1 MKKVTAFI
9 GSARKKNTYRSVEKL
24 LQNLESFGGIKT
36 EMVVLSDFQV
46 SVCKG
51 CKLCLDKGEDLC
63 SLKDDRDELLE
74 KITNSDGVIFAT
86 PNYSFQV
93 SGIMK
98 VFLDRM
104 GFYFHRPRFFGKV
117 FTNIVVQGIY
127 GGKKITEYL
136 DFVGDRLG
144 FNIVPGICLTALE
157 PMSESERIA
166 FEKSID
172 KLSHLFYKKLN
183 TPSYPVPSLLKLM
196 LFRMYR
202 TSIKLILNDTYRDYT
217 YFREKGWFE
226 SDYFYQTSLCIG
238 KRMLGRIFDL
248 FAIYLSKKKEPARCI

>member
-1 MKKVTAFI
+1 MCPV
-9 GSARKKNTYRSVEKL
+9 N
-24 LQNLESFGGIKT
+24 
-36 EMVVLSDFQV
+36 
-46 SVCKG
+46 
-51 CKLCLDKGEDLC
+51 
-63 SLKDDRDELLE
+63 DDRDKLFE
-74 KITNSDGVIFAT
+74 KIANSDGVVFAT

-104 GFYFHRPRFFGKV
+104 GFYFHRPRFFGKA

-127 GGKKITEYL
+127 GGKKITKYL

-144 FNIVPGICLTALE
+144 FNIVSGICLTALE
-157 PMSESERIA
+157 PMSESERNA

-183 TPSYPVPSLLKLM
+183 TPSYPVPSLPKLM

-202 TSIKLILNDTYRDYT
+202 TSIKLILNDTYRDYR

-226 SDYFYQTSLCIG
+226 SEYFYQTSLSNG
-238 KRMLGRIFDL
+238 KKMLGRIFDL
-248 FAIYLSKKKEPARCI
+248 FAVKLSKKKEPARRI